1 MRNYLRINIIIC
13 YFVTRNYCLN
23 AKNILT
29 TKAKNR
35 KKLIVSLI
43 TSDLIHAK
51 LLAGLEQMGLHPE
64 NYYLYLSDHII
75 ELMGFEGEQ
84 GEYLFRY
91 YDDLKKRAEFIDN
104 SKDNREMKKLAR
116 DIYHNLQLQQPL
128 ETE

>member
-1 MRNYLRINIIIC
+1 M
-13 YFVTRNYCLN
+13 
-23 AKNILT
+23 
-29 TKAKNR
+29 KAKNR

-51 LLAGLEQMGLHPE
+51 LIGGLEQLGLKPE

-84 GEYLFRY
+84 GEFLFQY

-104 SKDNREMKKLAR
+104 SEDNKAMKKLAR

-128 ETE
+128 ATE